1 MTINRRSFF
10 RRLGVLSVLSLTA
23 PFLSFKRQQTQP
35 TPPISRWKF
44 DAPHRTIVPNPEWHS
59 APYEVAF
66 IIEGNKWNP
75 LSLRFSDKESAQ
87 FYMDRVTHIS

>member
-10 RRLGVLSVLSLTA
+10 RRLGVLASLSLAA
-23 PFLSFKRQQTQP
+23 PVLSFKQQP
-35 TPPISRWKF
+35 KISPPICRWKF
-44 DAPHRTIVPNPEWHS
+44 DAPHRTIVPNPAWVA

-66 IIEGNKWNP
+66 IIEGNRYNP

-87 FYMDRVTHIS
+87 FYMDRVAHIS